1 MVECLAAIAA
11 AKKHL
16 RKRIADR
23 LRYVS
28 QDSVIEQS
36 NKIADTVRSLPEYV
50 SAKRIG
56 LYMHMQ
62 ISNVIPRK
70 SGRNVEVM
78 TDALI
83 KHAFDDGKLV
93 FLPRIVNSS
102 ELSEDEQNSFSNTQS
117 RDLQSTYFPSRFLK
131 LLKMR
136 DYDAVQELVVAD
148 DGSHTFT
155 IKEPS
160 EGEDALATS
169 GLDLIIIP
177 GLVFSKACERIGRGK
192 GFYDNFIELHR
203 TVSQKWEKDAPSLV
217 GIALREQLIREED
230 TADASMHEFPCEA
243 HDQKL
248 DVLVVE
254 SDVYR
259 KSLQ

>member
-28 QDSVIEQS
+28 QESVIEQS
-36 NKIADTVRSLPEYV
+36 IKIADTVRSLPEYV
-50 SAKRIG
+50 NAKRIG

-83 KHAFDDGKLV
+83 KNAFDDGKLV
-93 FLPRIVNSS
+93 FLPRIVHSS
-102 ELSEDEQNSFSNTQS
+102 ELSDDQQNMFRNAQS
-117 RDLQSTYFPSRFLK
+117 HDFKSTYFPSRFLK
-131 LLKMR
+131 MLQMR
-136 DYDAVQELVVAD
+136 DHEAVQELVVAD
-148 DGSHTFT
+148 NGTHTFT

-160 EGEDALATS
+160 EGEDALAAS
-169 GLDLIIIP
+169 GLDLIIVP
-177 GLVFSKACERIGRGK
+177 GLVFGKACERIGRGK
-192 GFYDNFIELHR
+192 GFYDNFIELHKI
-203 TVSQKWEKDAPSLV
+203 VSQKCGQDGPSLV
-217 GIALREQLIREED
+217 GIALREQLIREDDAAD
-230 TADASMHEFPCEA
+230 TSIDDFPCEA

-254 SDVYR
+254 NDVYR
-259 KSLQ
+259 K